1 VAQRVSSAFLGAS
14 PKLLRPE
21 QAGDESPNCG
31 SINVLASVDVNFLL
45 EGTVGSLMQP
55 VAHYHRR
62 NSSLVPRVSLTSM
75 LPVWPP
81 VAGGVPICACWAFM
95 LLCNGLS

>member
-1 VAQRVSSAFLGAS
+1 VSSAFLETS

-21 QAGDESPNCG
+21 QAEDESPNCG
-31 SINVLASVDVNFLL
+31 SINMLASVDVNFLL
-45 EGTVGSLMQP
+45 GSLMQP

-75 LPVWPP
+75 LLVWPT
-81 VAGGVPICACWAFM
+81 VAGGVPICVCWAFM